1 MVLEEILGKEMAPG
15 PEEMEQLMELHVEVR
30 QFFNNE

>member
-1 MVLEEILGKEMAPG
+1 MVLEEILGKEMAPR
-15 PEEMEQLMELHVEVR
+15 PEEMEQPMELHVEVR